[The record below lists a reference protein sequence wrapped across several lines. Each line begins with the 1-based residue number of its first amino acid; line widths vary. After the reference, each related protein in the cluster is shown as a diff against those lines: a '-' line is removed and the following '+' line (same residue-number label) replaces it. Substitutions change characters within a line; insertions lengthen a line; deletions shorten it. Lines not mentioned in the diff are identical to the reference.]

1 MKIILNLNYDC
12 CNNPW
17 NKVTYEIKFTWM
29 GLAMMT
35 LPNVQNTIHQNY
47 NINLPIKRVKGKQQK
62 NLGLNHIKRKI
73 FHPLQ

>member
-1 MKIILNLNYDC
+1 
-12 CNNPW
+12 
-17 NKVTYEIKFTWM
+17 M